1 MDRNGVRTHDVS
13 QLVPSKHDAVI
24 SNDYNVEIIGDK
36 KISLESEAFKVI
48 IRNGSDYM
56 LYYGVLSGLEVFYGE
71 RWYKVPFKDNVWD
84 PIVEA
89 RHVAQSDRDFW
100 VGLAEYELYPGKY
113 RIVKEFYIEIPSGE
127 DGEDSKEEILASFEF
142 NLY

>member
-1 MDRNGVRTHDVS
+1 MKINRKRGILIFFLIAVALILCVTLMDRNGVRTHDVS

-71 RWYKVPFKDNVWD
+71 RWYKVPFKDNV
-84 PIVEA
+84 
-89 RHVAQSDRDFW
+89 
-100 VGLAEYELYPGKY
+100 G
-113 RIVKEFYIEIPSGE
+113 
-127 DGEDSKEEILASFEF
+127 IL
-142 NLY
+142 